1 MFLVLAVFTKD
12 VSSSLLAF
20 LLMTAILTQGASDR
34 HNNVNGPVGKTQ
46 NVRNGMW
53 GGMHIGLEVSDSGAR
68 VVYDCAH
75 GTIDQPMTLNS
86 TSNFDV
92 TGSHVRERGGPLRRG
107 EGAEGEPVR
116 YTGRI
121 QDETMTV
128 TVTLMDSKEAI
139 GTFTLT
145 YGATP
150 RIRKCL

>member
-1 MFLVLAVFTKD
+1 MFLVLAVFSKD
-12 VSSSLLAF
+12 MSRAF
-20 LLMTAILTQGASDR
+20 LALFLISSILNQGASGR
-34 HNNVNGPVGKTQ
+34 HSNVNGPIEKTQ

-75 GTIDQPMTLNS
+75 GTIDQPMILNS
-86 TSNFDV
+86 TSQFDV
-92 TGSHVRERGGPLRRG
+92 TGSYVRERGGPLREG
-107 EGAEGEPVR
+107 ESAGSEPVR

-128 TVTLMDSKEAI
+128 TVTLVDTKETI
-139 GTFTLT
+139 GTFTLKH
-145 YGATP
+145 GANP